1 MSLQINT
8 ILSELQSVQD
18 PLTGMSLAKKF
29 RERDLE
35 IKGNTVEVK
44 LFPGYYPAEDK
55 SNIEQQI
62 TNACTRA
69 GAAQTRINYLDGIK
83 SHVVQGGL
91 KPIASIKNI
100 IAVASGKG
108 GVGKSTTSVNLA
120 LALSQSG
127 AKVGILDADIYGP
140 SQPLMLGVSGK
151 PESRDGKSM
160 EPLEAHGVYVN
171 SIGFLIDGDSP
182 AIMRGPMVAQALE
195 QLLRQTNW
203 PDLDYLIVDMPPG
216 TGDIALTLAQK
227 VPVVGAVI
235 VTTPQDIALADARKG
250 LRMFQK
256 VNVPI
261 LGVIENMSMHVCSN
275 CGHVEPLFGHD
286 GGRKMAQELEV
297 PWLGSLPLTLA
308 VREQTDSGKPTVV
321 SDPGSEAA
329 RSYRHIARKLAVTV
343 SDLAVDMSGKF
354 PSVVVK
360 PL

>member
-1 MSLQINT
+1 MSLQVNT
-8 ILSELQSVQD
+8 ILSGLQSVHD
-18 PLTGMSLAKKF
+18 PLTGLPLGHKF
-29 RERDLE
+29 KEKDLQ
-35 IKGNTVEVK
+35 IKGDTVTVR
-44 LFPGYYPAEDK
+44 LNLGYFPAGDK
-55 SNIEQQI
+55 DNIEQQVKD
-62 TNACTRA
+62 ACRKA
-69 GAAQTRINYLDGIK
+69 GAAQTEISYLDGIK
-83 SHVVQGGL
+83 AHAVQAGL

-120 LALSQSG
+120 LALAQSG

-151 PESRDGKSM
+151 PESLDGKSM
-160 EPLEAHGVYVN
+160 EPLQAHGVYVN
-171 SIGFLIDGDSP
+171 SIGFLIDPDMP
-182 AIMRGPMVAQALE
+182 AIWRGPMVTQALQ
-195 QLLRQTNW
+195 QLLEQTNW
-203 PDLDYLIVDMPPG
+203 PNLDYLVIDMPPG

-261 LGVIENMSMHVCSN
+261 LGLVENMSMHVCSN
-275 CGHVEPLFGHD
+275 CGHIEHLFGQD
-286 GGRKMAQELEV
+286 GGRKMAQELDV
-297 PWLGSLPLTLA
+297 PWLGGLPLTLA
-308 VREQTDSGKPTVV
+308 IREQTDSGKPTVI
-321 SDPGSEAA
+321 SDPDSEAA
-329 RSYRHIARKLAVTV
+329 GLYRNIARKVAIQV
-343 SDLAVDMSGKF
+343 SNQPVDMAGKF